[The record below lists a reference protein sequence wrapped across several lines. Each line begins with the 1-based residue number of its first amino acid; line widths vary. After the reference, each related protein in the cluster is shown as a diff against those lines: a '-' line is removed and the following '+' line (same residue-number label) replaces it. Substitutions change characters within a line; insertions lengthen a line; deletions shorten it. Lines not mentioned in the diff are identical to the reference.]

1 MISMNKTPLYNA
13 HVQLGAKMVN
23 FSNWEMPI
31 SYSSLIEEHH
41 AVRNAAGI
49 FDVSHMSIF
58 DFDGGNQI
66 AFFEKI
72 FSNDIKKIS
81 KVDKAIYGALL
92 NEEGGILDDL
102 IIYHANDKFRL
113 VSNCSTQDQNRQ
125 WFEKH
130 AGEFGVKVIERS
142 DMGILA
148 IQGPGALN
156 KILAINEIDSKVNS
170 LQSFGCMFEGD
181 KLYARTGYTGE
192 DGFELII
199 PTKDINH
206 LWDQA
211 LALGCT
217 PIGLGARDTLRLEAG
232 LNLYGND
239 MTIDNHPYESNL
251 GWTIDMSDENR
262 EFIGKD
268 ALLSIDQSKSQKI
281 VGIIMKDK
289 GILRSGYEITYEN
302 GKGVVLSGS
311 YSPTLQSSIGLARVD
326 QGYEENGKVMIRN
339 KMLNIDFVSPRFLR
353 QGKMQS

>member
-1 MISMNKTPLYNA
+1 MNKTPLNKS
-13 HVQLGAKMVN
+13 HIELGAKMVN

-31 SYSSLIEEHH
+31 SYSSLIEEHN
-41 AVRNAAGI
+41 AVRNTVGI
-49 FDVSHMSIF
+49 FDVSHMSVF
-58 DFDGGNQI
+58 DFDGDNQV

-72 FSNDIKKIS
+72 FANDIKKIY
-81 KVDKAIYGALL
+81 KDNKAIYGALL

-102 IIYHANDKFRL
+102 IIYHANNKFRL
-113 VSNCSTQDQNRQ
+113 VSNCSTREQNRQ

-130 AGEFGVKVIERS
+130 AVEFGVKVMERS

-148 IQGPGALN
+148 IQGPDALN
-156 KILAINEIDSKVNS
+156 KILKIKEIDNQVNT

-192 DGFELII
+192 DGLELIV

-211 LALGCT
+211 LELGCT

-239 MTIDNHPYESNL
+239 MTINNHPYESNM
-251 GWTIDMSDENR
+251 GWTIDMSDESR

-281 VGIIMKDK
+281 VGIILQDK
-289 GILRSGYEITYEN
+289 GILRSGYEITHEQ

-326 QGYEENGKVMIRN
+326 QGYKENGKVMIRN
-339 KMLNIDFVSPRFLR
+339 KLLNIDFVSPRFLG
-353 QGKMQS
+353 QGKISS

>member
-1 MISMNKTPLYNA
+1 MNKTPLNKS
-13 HVQLGAKMVN
+13 HIELGAKMVN

-31 SYSSLIEEHH
+31 SYSSLIEEHN
-41 AVRNAAGI
+41 AVRSTVGI
-49 FDVSHMSIF
+49 FDVSHMSVF
-58 DFDGGNQI
+58 DFDGDNQV

-72 FSNDIKKIS
+72 FANDIKKIY
-81 KVDKAIYGALL
+81 KDNKAIYGALL
-92 NEEGGILDDL
+92 NEKGGILDDL
-102 IIYHANDKFRL
+102 IIYHANNKFRL
-113 VSNCSTQDQNRQ
+113 VSNCSTREQNRQ

-130 AGEFGVKVIERS
+130 AIEFGVKVMERS

-148 IQGPGALN
+148 IQGPDALN
-156 KILAINEIDSKVNS
+156 KILKIKEIDNQVNT

-192 DGFELII
+192 DGLELIV

-211 LALGCT
+211 LELGCT

-239 MTIDNHPYESNL
+239 MTINNHPYESNM
-251 GWTIDMSDENR
+251 GWTIDMSDESR

-281 VGIIMKDK
+281 VGIILQDK
-289 GILRSGYEITYEN
+289 GILRSGYEITHEQ

-326 QGYEENGKVMIRN
+326 QGYKENGKVMIRN
-339 KMLNIDFVSPRFLR
+339 KLLNIDFVSPRFLG
-353 QGKMQS
+353 QGKISS

>member
-1 MISMNKTPLYNA
+1 MNKTPLHNA
-13 HVQLGAKMVN
+13 HIQLGAKMVN

-31 SYSSLIEEHH
+31 SYSSLIEEHN

-49 FDVSHMSIF
+49 FDVSHMSVF
-58 DFDGGNQI
+58 DFDGGDQI

-72 FSNDIKKIS
+72 FANDIKKIY
-81 KVDKAIYGALL
+81 KDDKAIYGALL

-102 IIYHANDKFRL
+102 IIYHANNKFRL
-113 VSNCSTQDQNRQ
+113 VSNCSTREQNRQ

-130 AGEFGVKVIERS
+130 AVEFGVKVIERS
-142 DMGILA
+142 DMGVLA
-148 IQGPGALN
+148 IQGPDALK
-156 KILAINEIDSKVNS
+156 KILEIKEIDAQVNT
-170 LQSFGCMFEGD
+170 LQSFGCIFEGD

-192 DGFELII
+192 DGLELIV
-199 PTKDINH
+199 PTQDIDQ
-206 LWDQA
+206 LWNQA
-211 LALGCT
+211 LELGCT

-239 MTIDNHPYESNL
+239 MTINNHPFESNL
-251 GWTIDMSDENR
+251 GWTIDMSDKNR

-281 VGIIMKDK
+281 VGIILQDK
-289 GILRSGYEITYEN
+289 GVLRSGYEITHEQ

-326 QGYEENGKVMIRN
+326 QGYKENGKVMIRN
-339 KMLNIDFVSPRFLR
+339 KVLNIDFVSPRFLG
-353 QGKMQS
+353 QGKISL

>member
-1 MISMNKTPLYNA
+1 MNKTPLNKS
-13 HVQLGAKMVN
+13 HIELGAKMVN

-31 SYSSLIEEHH
+31 SYSSLIEEHN
-41 AVRNAAGI
+41 AVRNTVGI
-49 FDVSHMSIF
+49 FDVSHMSVF
-58 DFDGGNQI
+58 DFDGDNQV

-72 FSNDIKKIS
+72 FANDIKKIY
-81 KVDKAIYGALL
+81 KDNKAIYGALL

-102 IIYHANDKFRL
+102 IIYHANNKFRL
-113 VSNCSTQDQNRQ
+113 ISNCSTREQNRQ

-130 AGEFGVKVIERS
+130 AVEFGVKVMERS

-148 IQGPGALN
+148 IQGPDALN
-156 KILAINEIDSKVNS
+156 KILEIKEIDNQVNT

-192 DGFELII
+192 DGLELIV

-211 LALGCT
+211 LELGCT

-239 MTIDNHPYESNL
+239 MTINNHPYESNM

-281 VGIIMKDK
+281 VGIILQDK
-289 GILRSGYEITYEN
+289 GVLRSGYEITHEQ

-326 QGYEENGKVMIRN
+326 QGYKENGKVMIRN
-339 KMLNIDFVSPRFLR
+339 KLLNVDFVSPRFLG
-353 QGKMQS
+353 QGKISS

>member
-1 MISMNKTPLYNA
+1 MKKTPLHKA
-13 HVQLGAKMVN
+13 HIQLGAKMVN

-31 SYSSLIEEHH
+31 SYSSLIEEHN
-41 AVRNAAGI
+41 AVRNKAGI
-49 FDVSHMSIF
+49 FDVSHMSVF

-72 FSNDIKKIS
+72 FANDIKKIS
-81 KVDKAIYGALL
+81 TDNKAIYGTLL

-113 VSNCSTQDQNRQ
+113 VSNCSTREQNRQ
-125 WFEKH
+125 WLEKH
-130 AGEFGVKVIERS
+130 AVKFGVKIIERS

-148 IQGPGALN
+148 IQGPDALN
-156 KILAINEIDSKVNS
+156 KILEIKEIDAQVNT
-170 LQSFGCMFEGD
+170 LQPFGCMFEGD

-192 DGFELII
+192 DGLELIV
-199 PTKDINH
+199 PTQDINH
-206 LWDQA
+206 LWVQA
-211 LALGCT
+211 LELGCM

-239 MTIDNHPYESNL
+239 MTVNNHPYESNL

-281 VGIIMKDK
+281 VGIILQDK
-289 GILRSGYEITYEN
+289 GVLRSSYEITHEK

-326 QGYEENGKVMIRN
+326 PGYQENGKVIIRN
-339 KMLNIDFVSPRFLR
+339 KLLDIDFVSPRFLG
-353 QGKMQS
+353 QGKI

>member
-1 MISMNKTPLYNA
+1 MNKTPLNKS
-13 HVQLGAKMVN
+13 HIELGAKMVN

-31 SYSSLIEEHH
+31 SYSSLIEEHN
-41 AVRNAAGI
+41 AVRSTVGI
-49 FDVSHMSIF
+49 FDVSHMSVF
-58 DFDGGNQI
+58 DFDGDNQV

-72 FSNDIKKIS
+72 FANDIKKIY
-81 KVDKAIYGALL
+81 KDNKAIYGALL

-102 IIYHANDKFRL
+102 IIYHANNKFRL
-113 VSNCSTQDQNRQ
+113 VSNCSTREQNRQ

-130 AGEFGVKVIERS
+130 AIEFGVKVMERS

-148 IQGPGALN
+148 IQGPDALN
-156 KILAINEIDSKVNS
+156 KILKIKEIDNQVNT

-192 DGFELII
+192 DGLELIV

-211 LALGCT
+211 LELGCT

-239 MTIDNHPYESNL
+239 MTINNHPYESNM
-251 GWTIDMSDENR
+251 GWTIDMSDESR

-268 ALLSIDQSKSQKI
+268 ALLLIDQSKSQKI
-281 VGIIMKDK
+281 VGIILQDK
-289 GILRSGYEITYEN
+289 GILRSGYEITYEQ

-326 QGYEENGKVMIRN
+326 QGYKENGKVMIRN
-339 KMLNIDFVSPRFLR
+339 KLLNIDFVSPRFLG
-353 QGKMQS
+353 QGKISS

>member
-1 MISMNKTPLYNA
+1 MNKTSLHNA
-13 HVQLGAKMVN
+13 HIQLGAKMVN

-31 SYSSLIEEHH
+31 SYSSLIEEHN

-49 FDVSHMSIF
+49 FDVSHMSVF
-58 DFDGGNQI
+58 DFDDGDQI

-72 FSNDIKKIS
+72 FANDIKKIY
-81 KVDKAIYGALL
+81 KDDKAIYGALL

-102 IIYHANDKFRL
+102 IIYHANNKFRL
-113 VSNCSTQDQNRQ
+113 VSNCSTREQNRQ

-130 AGEFGVKVIERS
+130 AVEFGVKVMERS

-148 IQGPGALN
+148 IQGPNALN
-156 KILAINEIDSKVNS
+156 KILEIKEIDAQVNT

-192 DGFELII
+192 DGLELIV

-211 LALGCT
+211 LELGCT

-239 MTIDNHPYESNL
+239 MTINNHPYESNM

-268 ALLSIDQSKSQKI
+268 AILSIDQSKSQKI
-281 VGIIMKDK
+281 VGIILQDK
-289 GILRSGYEITYEN
+289 GVLRSGYEITHEQ

-326 QGYEENGKVMIRN
+326 QGYKENGKVMIRN
-339 KMLNIDFVSPRFLR
+339 KLLNIDFVSPRFLG
-353 QGKMQS
+353 QGKISS

>member
-1 MISMNKTPLYNA
+1 MNKTPLNKS
-13 HVQLGAKMVN
+13 HIELGAKMVN

-31 SYSSLIEEHH
+31 SYSSLIEEHN
-41 AVRNAAGI
+41 AVRSTVGI
-49 FDVSHMSIF
+49 FDVSHMSVF
-58 DFDGGNQI
+58 DFDGDNQV

-72 FSNDIKKIS
+72 FANDIKKIY
-81 KVDKAIYGALL
+81 KDNKAIYGALL

-102 IIYHANDKFRL
+102 IIYHANNKFRL
-113 VSNCSTQDQNRQ
+113 VSNCSTREQNRQ

-130 AGEFGVKVIERS
+130 AVEFGVKVMERS

-148 IQGPGALN
+148 IQGPDALN
-156 KILAINEIDSKVNS
+156 KILKIKEIDNQVNT

-192 DGFELII
+192 DGLELIV

-211 LALGCT
+211 LELGCT

-239 MTIDNHPYESNL
+239 MTINNHPYESNM

-281 VGIIMKDK
+281 VGIILQDK
-289 GILRSGYEITYEN
+289 GVLRSGYEITHEQ

-326 QGYEENGKVMIRN
+326 QGYKENGKVMIRN
-339 KMLNIDFVSPRFLR
+339 KLLNIDFVSPRFLG
-353 QGKMQS
+353 QGKISS

>member
-1 MISMNKTPLYNA
+1 MNKTPLNKS
-13 HVQLGAKMVN
+13 HIELGAKMVN

-31 SYSSLIEEHH
+31 SYSSLIEEHN
-41 AVRNAAGI
+41 AVRNTVGI
-49 FDVSHMSIF
+49 FDVSHMSVF
-58 DFDGGNQI
+58 DFDGDNQV
-66 AFFEKI
+66 AFFKKI
-72 FSNDIKKIS
+72 FANDIKKIY
-81 KVDKAIYGALL
+81 KDNKAIYGALL

-102 IIYHANDKFRL
+102 IIYHANNKFRL
-113 VSNCSTQDQNRQ
+113 VSNCSTREQNRQ

-130 AGEFGVKVIERS
+130 AVEFGVKVMERS

-148 IQGPGALN
+148 IQGPDALN
-156 KILAINEIDSKVNS
+156 KILEIKEIDNQVNT

-192 DGFELII
+192 DGLELIV

-211 LALGCT
+211 LELGCT

-239 MTIDNHPYESNL
+239 MTINNHPYESNM
-251 GWTIDMSDENR
+251 GWTIDMSDESR
-262 EFIGKD
+262 KFIGKD

-281 VGIIMKDK
+281 VGIILQDK
-289 GILRSGYEITYEN
+289 GILRSGYEITHEQ

-326 QGYEENGKVMIRN
+326 QGYKENGKVMIRN
-339 KMLNIDFVSPRFLR
+339 KLLNIDFVSPRFLG
-353 QGKMQS
+353 QGKISS

>member
-1 MISMNKTPLYNA
+1 MNKTPLNKS
-13 HVQLGAKMVN
+13 HIELGAKMVN

-31 SYSSLIEEHH
+31 SYSSLIEEHN
-41 AVRNAAGI
+41 AVRNTVGI
-49 FDVSHMSIF
+49 FDVSHMSVF
-58 DFDGGNQI
+58 DFEGGNQV

-72 FSNDIKKIS
+72 FANDIKKIY
-81 KVDKAIYGALL
+81 KDNKAIYGALL

-102 IIYHANDKFRL
+102 IIYHANNKFRL
-113 VSNCSTQDQNRQ
+113 VSNCSTRKQNRQ

-130 AGEFGVKVIERS
+130 AIEFGVKVMERS

-148 IQGPGALN
+148 IQGPDALN
-156 KILAINEIDSKVNS
+156 KILEIKEIDAQVNT

-192 DGFELII
+192 DGLELIV
-199 PTKDINH
+199 PTQDINH

-211 LALGCT
+211 LELGCT

-232 LNLYGND
+232 LNLYGNE
-239 MTIDNHPYESNL
+239 MTINNHPYESNM
-251 GWTIDMSDENR
+251 GWTIDMNDANR

-268 ALLSIDQSKSQKI
+268 ALQSIDQSKSQKI
-281 VGIIMKDK
+281 VGIILQDK
-289 GILRSGYEITYEN
+289 GVLRSGYEITHEQ

-326 QGYEENGKVMIRN
+326 QGYKENGKVMIRN
-339 KMLNIDFVSPRFLR
+339 KLLNIDFVSPRFLG
-353 QGKMQS
+353 QGKISS

>member
-1 MISMNKTPLYNA
+1 MNKTLLNKS
-13 HVQLGAKMVN
+13 HIELGAKMVN

-31 SYSSLIEEHH
+31 SYSSLIEEHN
-41 AVRNAAGI
+41 AVRNTVGI
-49 FDVSHMSIF
+49 FDVSHMSVF
-58 DFDGGNQI
+58 DFDGDNQV

-72 FSNDIKKIS
+72 FANDIKKIY
-81 KVDKAIYGALL
+81 KDNKAIYGALL

-102 IIYHANDKFRL
+102 IIYHANNKFRL
-113 VSNCSTQDQNRQ
+113 VSNCSTREQNRQ

-130 AGEFGVKVIERS
+130 AVEFGVKVMERS

-148 IQGPGALN
+148 IQGPDAIN
-156 KILAINEIDSKVNS
+156 KILEIKEIDNQVNT

-192 DGFELII
+192 DGLELIV

-211 LALGCT
+211 LELGCT

-239 MTIDNHPYESNL
+239 MTINNHPYESNM

-268 ALLSIDQSKSQKI
+268 ALLSIDQSKSQII
-281 VGIIMKDK
+281 VGIILQDK
-289 GILRSGYEITYEN
+289 GVLRSGYEITHEQ

-326 QGYEENGKVMIRN
+326 QGYKENGKVMIRN
-339 KMLNIDFVSPRFLR
+339 KLLNVDFVSPRFLG
-353 QGKMQS
+353 QGKISS

>member
-1 MISMNKTPLYNA
+1 MNKTPLNKS
-13 HVQLGAKMVN
+13 HIELGAKMVN

-31 SYSSLIEEHH
+31 SYSSLIEEHN
-41 AVRNAAGI
+41 AVRNTVGI
-49 FDVSHMSIF
+49 FDVSHMSVF
-58 DFDGGNQI
+58 DFDGDNQV

-72 FSNDIKKIS
+72 FANDIKKIY
-81 KVDKAIYGALL
+81 KDNKAIYGALL

-102 IIYHANDKFRL
+102 IIYHANNKFRL
-113 VSNCSTQDQNRQ
+113 VSNCSTREQNRQ

-130 AGEFGVKVIERS
+130 AVEFGVKVMERS

-148 IQGPGALN
+148 IQGPDALN
-156 KILAINEIDSKVNS
+156 KILEIKEIDNQVNT

-192 DGFELII
+192 DGLELIV

-211 LALGCT
+211 LELGCT

-239 MTIDNHPYESNL
+239 MTINNHPYESNM
-251 GWTIDMSDENR
+251 GWTIDMSDESR

-281 VGIIMKDK
+281 VGIILQDK
-289 GILRSGYEITYEN
+289 GILRSGYEITHEQ

-326 QGYEENGKVMIRN
+326 QGYKENGKVMIRN
-339 KMLNIDFVSPRFLR
+339 KLLNIDFVSPRFLG
-353 QGKMQS
+353 QGKITS

>member
-1 MISMNKTPLYNA
+1 MNKTPLHNA
-13 HVQLGAKMVN
+13 HIQLGAKMVN

-31 SYSSLIEEHH
+31 SYSSLIKEHN

-49 FDVSHMSIF
+49 FDVSHMSVF

-66 AFFEKI
+66 AFFKKI
-72 FSNDIKKIS
+72 FANDIKKIY
-81 KVDKAIYGALL
+81 KNNKAIYGALL

-102 IIYHANDKFRL
+102 IIYHANNKFRL
-113 VSNCSTQDQNRQ
+113 VSNCSTREQNKQ
-125 WFEKH
+125 WLEKY
-130 AGEFGVKVIERS
+130 AVEFGVKVMERS

-148 IQGPGALN
+148 IQGPDALN
-156 KILAINEIDSKVNS
+156 KIMEIKEIDAQVNT
-170 LQSFGCMFEGD
+170 LPSFGCMFEGD

-192 DGFELII
+192 DGLELIV
-199 PTKDINH
+199 PTQDINH

-211 LALGCT
+211 LELGCT

-239 MTIDNHPYESNL
+239 MTINNHPYESNL
-251 GWTIDMSDENR
+251 GWTIDMSDKNR
-262 EFIGKD
+262 EFIGKN

-281 VGIIMKDK
+281 VGIILQDK
-289 GILRSGYEITYEN
+289 GVLRSGYEITHEQ

-326 QGYEENGKVMIRN
+326 QGYKENGKVMIRN
-339 KMLNIDFVSPRFLR
+339 KVLNIDFVSPRFLG
-353 QGKMQS
+353 QGKISS

>member
-1 MISMNKTPLYNA
+1 MNKTPLNKS
-13 HVQLGAKMVN
+13 HIELGAKMVN

-31 SYSSLIEEHH
+31 SYSSLIEEHN
-41 AVRNAAGI
+41 AVRNTVGI
-49 FDVSHMSIF
+49 FDVSHMSVF
-58 DFDGGNQI
+58 DFDGDNQV

-72 FSNDIKKIS
+72 FANDIKKIY
-81 KVDKAIYGALL
+81 KDNKAIYGALL
-92 NEEGGILDDL
+92 NQEGGILDDL
-102 IIYHANDKFRL
+102 IIYHANNKFRL
-113 VSNCSTQDQNRQ
+113 VSNCSTREQNRQ

-130 AGEFGVKVIERS
+130 AVEFGVKVIERS

-148 IQGPGALN
+148 IQGPDALN
-156 KILAINEIDSKVNS
+156 KILEIKEIDNQVST

-192 DGFELII
+192 DGLELIV
-199 PTKDINH
+199 PTQDINH

-211 LALGCT
+211 LELGCT

-239 MTIDNHPYESNL
+239 MTINNHPYESNM
-251 GWTIDMSDENR
+251 GWTIDMSDESR

-268 ALLSIDQSKSQKI
+268 ALISIDQSKSQKI
-281 VGIIMKDK
+281 VGIILQDR
-289 GILRSGYEITYEN
+289 GILRSGYEITHEQ

-326 QGYEENGKVMIRN
+326 QGYKENGKVMIRN
-339 KMLNIDFVSPRFLR
+339 KLLNIDFVSPRFLG
-353 QGKMQS
+353 QGKISS

>member
-1 MISMNKTPLYNA
+1 MNKTPLNKS
-13 HVQLGAKMVN
+13 HIELGAKMVN

-31 SYSSLIEEHH
+31 SYSSLIEEHN
-41 AVRNAAGI
+41 AVRNTVGI
-49 FDVSHMSIF
+49 FDVSHMSVF
-58 DFDGGNQI
+58 DFDGDNQV

-72 FSNDIKKIS
+72 FANDIKKIY
-81 KVDKAIYGALL
+81 KDNKAIYGALL

-102 IIYHANDKFRL
+102 IIYHANNKFRL
-113 VSNCSTQDQNRQ
+113 VSNCSTREQNRQ

-130 AGEFGVKVIERS
+130 AVEFGVKVMERS

-148 IQGPGALN
+148 IQGPDAIN
-156 KILAINEIDSKVNS
+156 KILEIKEIDAQVNA
-170 LQSFGCMFEGD
+170 LQSFGCLFEGD

-192 DGFELII
+192 DGLELIV

-211 LALGCT
+211 LELGCT

-239 MTIDNHPYESNL
+239 MTINNHPYESNM

-281 VGIIMKDK
+281 VGIILQDK
-289 GILRSGYEITYEN
+289 GVLRSGYEITHEQ

-326 QGYEENGKVMIRN
+326 QGYKENGKVMIRN
-339 KMLNIDFVSPRFLR
+339 KLLNIDFVSPRFLG
-353 QGKMQS
+353 QGKISS

>member
-1 MISMNKTPLYNA
+1 MNKTPLNKS
-13 HVQLGAKMVN
+13 HIELGAKMVN

-31 SYSSLIEEHH
+31 SYSSLIEEHN
-41 AVRNAAGI
+41 AVRNTVGI
-49 FDVSHMSIF
+49 FDVSHMSVF
-58 DFDGGNQI
+58 DFDGDNQV

-72 FSNDIKKIS
+72 FANDIKKIY
-81 KVDKAIYGALL
+81 KDNKAIYGALL

-102 IIYHANDKFRL
+102 IIYHANNKFRL
-113 VSNCSTQDQNRQ
+113 VSNCSTREQNRQ

-130 AGEFGVKVIERS
+130 AVEFGVKVMERS

-148 IQGPGALN
+148 IQGPDALN
-156 KILAINEIDSKVNS
+156 KILEIKEIDNQVNT

-192 DGFELII
+192 DGLELIV

-211 LALGCT
+211 LELGCT

-239 MTIDNHPYESNL
+239 MTINNHPYESNM

-281 VGIIMKDK
+281 VGIILQDK
-289 GILRSGYEITYEN
+289 GVLRSGYEITHEQ

-326 QGYEENGKVMIRN
+326 QGYKENGKVMIRN
-339 KMLNIDFVSPRFLR
+339 KLLNVDFVSPRFLG
-353 QGKMQS
+353 QGKISS

>member
-1 MISMNKTPLYNA
+1 MNKTPLHNA
-13 HVQLGAKMVN
+13 HIQLGAKMVN

-31 SYSSLIEEHH
+31 SYSSLIKEHN

-49 FDVSHMSIF
+49 FDVSHMSVF

-66 AFFEKI
+66 AFFKKI
-72 FSNDIKKIS
+72 FANDIKKIY
-81 KVDKAIYGALL
+81 KDNKAIYGALL

-102 IIYHANDKFRL
+102 IIYHANNKFRL
-113 VSNCSTQDQNRQ
+113 VSNCSTREQNKQ
-125 WFEKH
+125 WLEKH
-130 AGEFGVKVIERS
+130 AVEFGVKVMERS

-148 IQGPGALN
+148 IQGPNALK
-156 KILAINEIDSKVNS
+156 KILEIKEIDAQVNT

-192 DGFELII
+192 DGLELIV
-199 PTKDINH
+199 PTQDINH

-211 LALGCT
+211 LEMGCT
-217 PIGLGARDTLRLEAG
+217 PVGLGARDTLRLEAG

-239 MTIDNHPYESNL
+239 MTINNHPYESNL

-262 EFIGKD
+262 EFIGKN
-268 ALLSIDQSKSQKI
+268 ALLSIDQSKSKKI
-281 VGIIMKDK
+281 VGIILQDK
-289 GILRSGYEITYEN
+289 GVLRSGYEIIHEQ

-326 QGYEENGKVMIRN
+326 QGYKENGKVMIRN
-339 KMLNIDFVSPRFLR
+339 KVLNIDFVSPRFLG
-353 QGKMQS
+353 QGKI

>member
-1 MISMNKTPLYNA
+1 MNKTPLNKS
-13 HVQLGAKMVN
+13 HIELGAKMVN

-31 SYSSLIEEHH
+31 SYSSLIEEHN
-41 AVRNAAGI
+41 AVRNTVGI
-49 FDVSHMSIF
+49 FDVSHMSVF
-58 DFDGGNQI
+58 DFDGDNQV

-72 FSNDIKKIS
+72 FANDIKKIY
-81 KVDKAIYGALL
+81 KDNKAIYGALL
-92 NEEGGILDDL
+92 NQEGGILDDL
-102 IIYHANDKFRL
+102 IIYHANNKFRL
-113 VSNCSTQDQNRQ
+113 VSNCSTREQNRQ

-130 AGEFGVKVIERS
+130 AVEFGVKVMERS

-148 IQGPGALN
+148 IQGPDALN
-156 KILAINEIDSKVNS
+156 KILEIKEIDAQVNT

-192 DGFELII
+192 DGLELIV

-211 LALGCT
+211 LELGCT

-239 MTIDNHPYESNL
+239 MTINNHPYESNM
-251 GWTIDMSDENR
+251 GWTIDMSDESR

-281 VGIIMKDK
+281 VGIILQDK
-289 GILRSGYEITYEN
+289 GILRSGYEITHEQ

-326 QGYEENGKVMIRN
+326 QGYKENGKVMIRN
-339 KMLNIDFVSPRFLR
+339 KLLNIDFVSPRFLG
-353 QGKMQS
+353 QGKISS

>member
-1 MISMNKTPLYNA
+1 MNKTPLNKS
-13 HVQLGAKMVN
+13 HIELGAKMVN

-31 SYSSLIEEHH
+31 SYSSLIEEHN
-41 AVRNAAGI
+41 AVRNTVGI
-49 FDVSHMSIF
+49 FDVSHMSVF
-58 DFDGGNQI
+58 DFDGDNQV

-72 FSNDIKKIS
+72 FANDIKKIY
-81 KVDKAIYGALL
+81 KDNKAIYGALL

-102 IIYHANDKFRL
+102 IIYHANNKFRL
-113 VSNCSTQDQNRQ
+113 VSNCSTREQNRQ

-130 AGEFGVKVIERS
+130 AVEFGVKVMERS

-148 IQGPGALN
+148 IQGPDALN
-156 KILAINEIDSKVNS
+156 KILEIKEVDNQVNT

-192 DGFELII
+192 DGLELIV

-211 LALGCT
+211 LELGCT

-239 MTIDNHPYESNL
+239 MTINNHPYESNM

-281 VGIIMKDK
+281 VGIILQDK
-289 GILRSGYEITYEN
+289 GVLRSGYEITHEQ

-326 QGYEENGKVMIRN
+326 QGYKENGKVMIRN
-339 KMLNIDFVSPRFLR
+339 KLLNIDFVSPRFLG
-353 QGKMQS
+353 QGKISS

>member
-1 MISMNKTPLYNA
+1 MNKTPLHNA
-13 HVQLGAKMVN
+13 HIQLGAKMVN

-31 SYSSLIEEHH
+31 SYSSLIEEHN
-41 AVRNAAGI
+41 AVRTSVGI
-49 FDVSHMSIF
+49 FDVSHMSVF
-58 DFDGGNQI
+58 DFDGDNQV

-72 FSNDIKKIS
+72 FANDIKKIY
-81 KVDKAIYGALL
+81 KDNKAIYGALL

-113 VSNCSTQDQNRQ
+113 VSNCSTREQNRQ
-125 WFEKH
+125 WLEKH
-130 AGEFGVKVIERS
+130 AVEFGVKVIERS

-148 IQGPGALN
+148 IQGPDALN
-156 KILAINEIDSKVNS
+156 KILEIKEIDAQVNT
-170 LQSFGCMFEGD
+170 LPSFGCMFEGD

-192 DGFELII
+192 DGLELIV
-199 PTKDINH
+199 PTQDINH

-211 LALGCT
+211 LELGCT

-239 MTIDNHPYESNL
+239 MTINNHPYESNL

-262 EFIGKD
+262 EFIGKN

-281 VGIIMKDK
+281 VGIILQDK
-289 GILRSGYEITYEN
+289 GVLRSGYEITHEQ

-326 QGYEENGKVMIRN
+326 QGYKENGKVMIRN
-339 KMLNIDFVSPRFLR
+339 KVLNIDFVSPRFLG
-353 QGKMQS
+353 QGKISS